1 MTDTDRYKFEVR
13 MQVVKD
19 VAFTLTPAKD
29 EDFPIFVRYRCWRC
43 GSVYTELFERDG
55 PYPQY
60 GRHVDCVDCGQA
72 LWVLPPANEG

>member
-19 VAFTLTPAKD
+19 
-29 EDFPIFVRYRCWRC
+29 EDFPAFVRHRCWRC

-55 PYPQY
+55 PYPHY

-72 LWVLPPANEG
+72 LWVLPPANVG